1 MSVCEV
7 LFLLQL
13 KWIRVIKRIVFKL
26 LCSLSIYCKQ
36 YFVSDIINS
45 ELKPKRLRL
54 SVYVCRDYRV
64 SVLCLHQLR
73 SECGSHKID
82 IWVLWLQPLVPFI
95 YNRPTPMTD
104 IVAVQSRKRSGF
116 VEQLRCSVGGTWL
129 TFPHVSS
136 SSHGLTCLLSSKME
150 FLLGNPY
157 STPVGHCIGM

>member
-1 MSVCEV
+1 MSVGEV
-7 LFLLQL
+7 LFLFQL
-13 KWIRVIKRIVFKL
+13 KWIRVIKRIVFKP

-45 ELKPKRLRL
+45 ELKPKHGKT
-54 SVYVCRDYRV
+54 VVITVCV
-64 SVLCLHQLR
+64 FFVCISSGQ

-82 IWVLWLQPLVPFI
+82 IRVLWLQPLVPFI
-95 YNRPTPMTD
+95 YKRPTPMTD
-104 IVAVQSRKRSGF
+104 IIAVQSRKRSGF
-116 VEQLRCSVGGTWL
+116 VDQLRCPVGGTWL
-129 TFPHVSS
+129 TFTHVSS